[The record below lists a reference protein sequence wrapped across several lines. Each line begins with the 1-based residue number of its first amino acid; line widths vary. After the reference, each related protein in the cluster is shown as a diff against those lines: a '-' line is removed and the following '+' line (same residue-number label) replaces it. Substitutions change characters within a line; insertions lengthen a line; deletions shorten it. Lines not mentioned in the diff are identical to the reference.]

1 MKLSEN
7 GIQKKNGELIVNI
20 TEFGLF
26 SGTYDSIWI
35 TDDHYENEY
44 DYIMELYENKD
55 EDPLPKKILEIENIT
70 KDDIEIEVNSKPFLK
85 AIGEVYCSFFENTF
99 GGNWEYD
106 SHISPKYY
114 NYTTDQIFIKCTNP
128 NPKLKFHLL
137 SYKEDILNKEIDPYE
152 VEIYD
157 IYNQHYGYECFQNNL
172 NITIKGIK
180 I

>member
-44 DYIMELYENKD
+44 DYIMELYENK
-55 EDPLPKKILEIENIT
+55 EEYPLPKQILEMKNVT
-70 KDDIEIEVNSKPFLK
+70 KDDIEIEVNLKDFLK
-85 AIGEVYCSFFENTF
+85 DIADLYCSFFENTF
-99 GGNWEYD
+99 GGTWKY
-106 SHISPKYY
+106 HTHTSPKYY
-114 NYTTDQIFIKCTNP
+114 NYGTDQVYIKCLNP
-128 NPKLKFHLL
+128 NRKIKFHLL
-137 SYKEDILNKEIDPYE
+137 NYKNKINNNEIDPYE
-152 VEIYD
+152 IEVYD
-157 IYNQHYGYECFQNNL
+157 IYNHHYGYECFQNNL